1 MNNLRKNN
9 NFNMSDD
16 KDWEEPTWDGGDMDP
31 HWDELF
37 VSNSLFLMRNLQND
51 MKTNNFDAMIKRLSS
66 LNPKQLDTFLQ
77 DYHSI
82 DEEEIE
88 CKEQDEHEKEPDN
101 EHEDEDEDDEDEDE
115 DEE

>member
-9 NFNMSDD
+9 NSNMADD

-51 MKTNNFDAMIKRLSS
+51 MKTNNFDAMIKRLST

-82 DEEEIE
+82 DEEIE
-88 CKEQDEHEKEPDN
+88 CKDKDEQEKELDN
-101 EHEDEDEDDEDEDE
+101 EHEDEDENEE

>member
-1 MNNLRKNN
+1 MNNLPKNN
-9 NFNMSDD
+9 NSNMSDD

-88 CKEQDEHEKEPDN
+88 CKEHEPELDKDEHEN
-101 EHEDEDEDDEDEDE
+101 ERYDE
-115 DEE
+115 DEEDE

>member
-9 NFNMSDD
+9 NSNMSDD

-82 DEEEIE
+82 DEQEIE
-88 CKEQDEHEKEPDN
+88 CKE
-101 EHEDEDEDDEDEDE
+101 EHEDELDKDEHEHEHEENEDKDEEDE
-115 DEE
+115 

>member
-1 MNNLRKNN
+1 MNNLPKNN
-9 NFNMSDD
+9 NSNMADD

-88 CKEQDEHEKEPDN
+88 CKEKEPDLDKDEHEH
-101 EHEDEDEDDEDEDE
+101 EHEHEHYDE
-115 DEE
+115 DEEDE

>member
-1 MNNLRKNN
+1 MA
-9 NFNMSDD
+9 DD

-88 CKEQDEHEKEPDN
+88 CKEHEPELDK
-101 EHEDEDEDDEDEDE
+101 DEDEDE
-115 DEE
+115 HEHEEDEEDE

>member
-1 MNNLRKNN
+1 
-9 NFNMSDD
+9 MSDTE
-16 KDWEEPTWDGGDMDP
+16 WEEPTWDGGDLDP
-31 HWDELF
+31 HWDELY

-82 DEEEIE
+82 DEQEQEQE
-88 CKEQDEHEKEPDN
+88 QEQVNDDDDDHEKKELEHELEDN
-101 EHEDEDEDDEDEDE
+101 D
-115 DEE
+115 